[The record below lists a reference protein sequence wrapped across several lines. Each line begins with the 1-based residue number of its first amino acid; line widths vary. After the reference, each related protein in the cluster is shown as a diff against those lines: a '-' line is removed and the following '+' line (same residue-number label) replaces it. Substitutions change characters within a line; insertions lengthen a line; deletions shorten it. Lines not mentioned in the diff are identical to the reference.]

1 MRKTLSDTDILLR
14 SQQLADDP
22 NAEIKVK
29 LAEFLLVLIQ
39 AFLRTGYYTADH
51 PESQKAKVG
60 LYEDFQNLFGER
72 NELTFMVREEPR
84 GKNIL
89 IEGVLPEVQDL
100 NSLMIAG
107 MAEMYVP
114 RFAKFLEDK
123 DLLSLT
129 LKNAMTRTEFT
140 NFVDLMGEPTF
151 VDTQEKE
158 DKERFSKTLQ
168 ERGIFNVSYIYN
180 EELLAKERNIH
191 WRSQIALTRLRKD
204 FSMVPLYMDLDSEE
218 MKKVRRQIV
227 QDVFRP
233 FRNAEAIYS
242 VLTNSDL
249 AETEEFLESDIDR
262 EIIGCLS
269 DDLLVKVA
277 KVPLELTLGRED
289 TERAQGK
296 MARLAKQF
304 TSTLN
309 LREIKE
315 KDSILVEY
323 VKHNLISAEH
333 LPKSVQS
340 KIGLERLTKKILEE
354 SKSFFIHFDKIED
367 SEKYLRVARAVETII
382 PELIRRDEYDAILKI
397 VTILDRHSKENKD
410 RSVCSGQI
418 LDEIGKGES
427 GAALKGK
434 FLLGKK
440 DLCQAL
446 APIFLK
452 LDRRF
457 LPQLVS
463 ILVRSNDHLVRKS
476 GCEIIVQIDP
486 AAINFLFNK
495 LNEEG
500 TETRTIMDILRILDE
515 VEPGE
520 WMQPLANTVL
530 GYLSHENSYLR
541 VEALK
546 VYSRVKGAEGKVL
559 YLDLLNDSDIGVQK
573 EAILCLARAKSE
585 TALGKFLAMLE
596 KPEDLPSDTRG
607 QLEACLFRALGFYG
621 NFEQQGIGSLE
632 EFMLATLDRRLS
644 PGRLKF
650 TTGKL
655 KAISPEVIVACCET
669 LGNIGTTQSRKIL
682 QKLNKQKGSPWKQKA
697 EEALKKIAAREAA

>member
-1 MRKTLSDTDILLR
+1 MKKTLSDTDIFLR
-14 SQQLADDP
+14 SQMADDP
-22 NAEIKVK
+22 HYEIKAK

-72 NELTFMVREEPR
+72 NELTFMVREEPG

-89 IEGVLPEVQDL
+89 IEGVVPEVQDL

-151 VDTQEKE
+151 VDTQDKQ

-168 ERGIFNVSYIYN
+168 ERKIFNVSYIYN

-204 FSMVPLYMDLDSEE
+204 FSMVPLYMDLDAGE

-249 AETEEFLESDIDR
+249 AETEEFLESDIDQ

-269 DDLLVKVA
+269 DELLVKVS
-277 KVPLELTLGRED
+277 KVPVAVTSSRGDSEA
-289 TERAQGK
+289 AQGK

-304 TSTLN
+304 ASTLS

-323 VKHNLISAEH
+323 VNHKLISAEH
-333 LPKSVQS
+333 LPKSVQN

-354 SKSFFIHFDKIED
+354 SKSFFIHF
-367 SEKYLRVARAVETII
+367 SS
-382 PELIRRDEYDAILKI
+382 
-397 VTILDRHSKENKD
+397 HS
-410 RSVCSGQI
+410 SS
-418 LDEIGKGES
+418 S
-427 GAALKGK
+427 
-434 FLLGKK
+434 
-440 DLCQAL
+440 
-446 APIFLK
+446 
-452 LDRRF
+452 
-457 LPQLVS
+457 
-463 ILVRSNDHLVRKS
+463 
-476 GCEIIVQIDP
+476 
-486 AAINFLFNK
+486 
-495 LNEEG
+495 
-500 TETRTIMDILRILDE
+500 
-515 VEPGE
+515 
-520 WMQPLANTVL
+520 
-530 GYLSHENSYLR
+530 
-541 VEALK
+541 
-546 VYSRVKGAEGKVL
+546 
-559 YLDLLNDSDIGVQK
+559 
-573 EAILCLARAKSE
+573 
-585 TALGKFLAMLE
+585 
-596 KPEDLPSDTRG
+596 
-607 QLEACLFRALGFYG
+607 
-621 NFEQQGIGSLE
+621 
-632 EFMLATLDRRLS
+632 
-644 PGRLKF
+644 
-650 TTGKL
+650 
-655 KAISPEVIVACCET
+655 
-669 LGNIGTTQSRKIL
+669 
-682 QKLNKQKGSPWKQKA
+682 
-697 EEALKKIAAREAA
+697 